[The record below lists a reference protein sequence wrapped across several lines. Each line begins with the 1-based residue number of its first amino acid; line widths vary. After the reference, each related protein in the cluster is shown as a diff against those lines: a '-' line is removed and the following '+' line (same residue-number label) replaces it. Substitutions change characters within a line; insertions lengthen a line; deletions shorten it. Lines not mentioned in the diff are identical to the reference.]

1 MLPDGVFQGEELEKL
16 HVDYDNWKQ
25 SVPFTETSK
34 KEIDAENGQNRAMK
48 PARLTDILHEVL
60 AYPIEQKSPLECMV
74 FLAEIKKR
82 ITEII

>member
-34 KEIDAENGQNRAMK
+34 KENNRNN
-48 PARLTDILHEVL
+48 LTWKGKFIGKL
-60 AYPIEQKSPLECMV
+60 
-74 FLAEIKKR
+74 R
-82 ITEII
+82 